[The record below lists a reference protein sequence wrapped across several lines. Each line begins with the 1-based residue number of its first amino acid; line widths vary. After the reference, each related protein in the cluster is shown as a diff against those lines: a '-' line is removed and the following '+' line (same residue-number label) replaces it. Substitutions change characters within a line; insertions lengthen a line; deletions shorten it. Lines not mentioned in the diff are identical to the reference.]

1 MNGQL
6 PNFWR
11 RRSWLSY
18 LLWPLALIFSLIS
31 RLRRCYLTART
42 WRSPVPL
49 VVVGNLTVGGNGKTP
64 LVIGLTRALLA
75 DGVQVGLISR
85 GYGRKST
92 APLLLADG
100 RIYGAMNGKEGSA
113 ADFVGDDQDAARRI
127 GGSDFVG
134 DDRDGGANKVGDDRN
149 GGSDK
154 VGDEPLLIH
163 QQTGAPIAV
172 AADRRAA
179 VQLLLQHRP
188 HLQLL
193 ISDDGLQHYG
203 LARDLEIVAVAPDL
217 GWGNGFLL
225 PAGPLRELPSRG
237 ADYFIY
243 TGAGGSNNFLTCGRR
258 IALYS
263 LASGAEL
270 TWAQL
275 RPPHFAL
282 TAIARPERFFR
293 ELEAHLPLQGLR
305 ALADH
310 SPISFRQCAFA
321 RTGTLLVSSKD
332 AVKMAHW
339 PLARRQNIVV
349 VDYALTPPQQVINR
363 IKGLL

>member
-18 LLWPLALIFSLIS
+18 LLWPLALIFFLIS
-31 RLRRCYLTART
+31 RLRRRYLTARA

-75 DGVQVGLISR
+75 DGVAVGLISR

-100 RIYGAMNGKEGSA
+100 RIYGAGLNTEGSGEA
-113 ADFVGDDQDAARRI
+113 YLM
-127 GGSDFVG
+127 
-134 DDRDGGANKVGDDRN
+134 
-149 GGSDK
+149 
-154 VGDEPLLIH
+154 GDEPTLIH
-163 QQTGAPIAV
+163 QQTSAPIAV

-293 ELEAHLPLQGLR
+293 ELEAHLPLQGRR

>member
-18 LLWPLALIFSLIS
+18 LLWPLALIFFLIS
-31 RLRRCYLTART
+31 RLRRRYLTARA

-75 DGVQVGLISR
+75 DGVQIGLISR

-100 RIYGAMNGKEGSA
+100 RIYGAGLNAEGSGE
-113 ADFVGDDQDAARRI
+113 VYLM
-127 GGSDFVG
+127 G
-134 DDRDGGANKVGDDRN
+134 DDRTANRLAGDADEI
-149 GGSDK
+149 
-154 VGDEPLLIH
+154 GDEPLLIH

-237 ADYFIY
+237 ADYFIS

-270 TWAQL
+270 TWEQL

-282 TAIARPERFFR
+282 TAIARPERFFN
-293 ELEAHLPLQGLR
+293 ELEAHLPLQERR

-321 RTGTLLVSSKD
+321 RPGTLLVSSKD

>member
-18 LLWPLALIFSLIS
+18 LLWPLALIFFLIS
-31 RLRRCYLTART
+31 RLRRCYLTARA

-75 DGVQVGLISR
+75 DGVAVGLISR

-100 RIYGAMNGKEGSA
+100 RIYGADVNAEGNGEVYLMGDDRTANRLAGGANK
-113 ADFVGDDQDAARRI
+113 VGDDQDAARRI
-127 GGSDFVG
+127 GRSDF
-134 DDRDGGANKVGDDRN
+134 
-149 GGSDK
+149 

-237 ADYFIY
+237 ADYFIS

-282 TAIARPERFFR
+282 TAIARPERFFK
-293 ELEAHLPLQGLR
+293 ELEAHLPLQERR

>member
-18 LLWPLALIFSLIS
+18 LLWPLALIFFLIS
-31 RLRRCYLTART
+31 RLRRRYLTARA

-113 ADFVGDDQDAARRI
+113 ADFM
-127 GGSDFVG
+127 
-134 DDRDGGANKVGDDRN
+134 
-149 GGSDK
+149 
-154 VGDEPLLIH
+154 GDEPTLIH

-237 ADYFIY
+237 ADYFIS

-270 TWAQL
+270 TWEQL

-282 TAIARPERFFR
+282 TAIARPERFFN
-293 ELEAHLPLQGLR
+293 ELEAHLPLQGRR

-321 RTGTLLVSSKD
+321 RPGTLLVSSKD

-339 PLARRQNIVV
+339 PLAQRQNIVV